1 MAKRNIDYRI
11 APMKDDI
18 LKLIDKV
25 DDLEQMIFN
34 CDAKRRDEYKL
45 INDRITEAFDI
56 IKMIERLLIFM
67 GLQKQQLYILPSI
80 WQTIWENLM

>member
-11 APMKDDI
+11 GPMKDDM

-45 INDRITEAFDI
+45 IYDRITEAFDV
-56 IKMIERLLIFM
+56 IKMLERR
-67 GLQKQQLYILPSI
+67 
-80 WQTIWENLM
+80 E

>member
-1 MAKRNIDYRI
+1 MTKRNIDYRI
-11 APMKDDI
+11 EPMKNDI

-34 CDAKRRDEYKL
+34 CEAKRRDEYKL

-56 IKMIERLLIFM
+56 IKMLERR
-67 GLQKQQLYILPSI
+67 
-80 WQTIWENLM
+80 E

>member
-1 MAKRNIDYRI
+1 MTKRNIDYRI
-11 APMKDDI
+11 EPMKNDI

-34 CDAKRRDEYKL
+34 CEAKRRDEYKL

-56 IKMIERLLIFM
+56 IKMIER
-67 GLQKQQLYILPSI
+67 
-80 WQTIWENLM
+80 EV

>member
-45 INDRITEAFDI
+45 INDRITEAFDV
-56 IKMIERLLIFM
+56 IKMIER
-67 GLQKQQLYILPSI
+67 
-80 WQTIWENLM
+80 EV

>member
-11 APMKDDI
+11 APMKDDM

-34 CDAKRRDEYKL
+34 CNAKRRDEYKL
-45 INDRITEAFDI
+45 INDRITEAFDV
-56 IKMIERLLIFM
+56 IKMLERR
-67 GLQKQQLYILPSI
+67 
-80 WQTIWENLM
+80 E